1 MNVLRFTLFALIET
15 CLHQVE
21 SKDFK
26 NFLDWKI
33 TSFAEE
39 FKKLLDHQNLISLT
53 QKHIMEKLTNLE
65 PNIISNSGES
75 EDECVCAP
83 PLPCPTAEVI
93 QSSNQ
98 LEPKLTTLN
107 QKIQG
112 ILSRLN
118 TMENPYRAIFW
129 TLMKLVKGSIK

>member
-15 CLHQVE
+15 RLHRVE

-26 NFLDWKI
+26 NSLDGKI

-39 FKKLLDHQNLISLT
+39 FKKLLDHQNLISVAPT
-53 QKHIMEKLTNLE
+53 HILEKLTNLE

-93 QSSNQ
+93 QSSDQ
-98 LEPKLTTLN
+98 LESK
-107 QKIQG
+107 
-112 ILSRLN
+112 
-118 TMENPYRAIFW
+118 
-129 TLMKLVKGSIK
+129 